1 MSDSIKITG
10 VKAVGFHGVF
20 PEERR
25 DGQEFIVDAE
35 LNLDLAPAG
44 DSDDLSKTIDYSKVA
59 EVIHNEIVGNPVDLI
74 EALATRISK
83 RILGE
88 FKPVESVKVTVHKPS
103 APIAVNFG
111 DVSVSI
117 ERYRL
122 M

>member
-103 APIAVNFG
+103 APIAVSFG

-117 ERYRL
+117 ERYR
-122 M
+122 

>member
-1 MSDSIKITG
+1 MSDSIKIIG
-10 VKAVGFHGVF
+10 IKAIGFHGVF

-35 LNLDLAPAG
+35 LNLDLVPAG
-44 DSDDLSKTIDYSKVA
+44 ENDDLSKTIDYSKVA
-59 EVIHNEIVGNPVDLI
+59 ELIYNEIIGAPVDLI

-83 RILGE
+83 QILSE
-88 FKPVESVKVTVHKPS
+88 FNSVQSVKVTVHKPS

-117 ERYRL
+117 GRHR
-122 M
+122 